1 MARPTA
7 KQIIEAK
14 ERARRM
20 LDKILD
26 CNPTDPK
33 SATHGKTG
41 WPTARVSLDKSP
53 PLKKVKP

>member
-7 KQIIEAK
+7 KQIIEA
-14 ERARRM
+14 EDRAQRM
-20 LDKILD
+20 LNKIFD
-26 CNPTDPK
+26 RNPPDPK